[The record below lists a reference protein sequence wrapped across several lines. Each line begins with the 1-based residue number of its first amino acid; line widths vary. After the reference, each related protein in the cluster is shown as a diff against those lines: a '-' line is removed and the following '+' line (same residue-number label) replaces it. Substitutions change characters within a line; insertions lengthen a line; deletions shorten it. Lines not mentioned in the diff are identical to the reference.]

1 MKTKYTGK
9 TCVACG
15 KIFTENDDVVVCPDC
30 GAPHHRECYNQA
42 GHCALESKHKEGE
55 KWNWNTSNWGMRHEE
70 IIDGDAPM
78 RCPRCATLCKPGT
91 YSCPV
96 CGSNLTGRNANH
108 TGLRLDD
115 MVPPL
120 TEEELK
126 TIREQIF
133 EEKSKED
140 ASGSEGNNQNR
151 EIPRQNYDSRYSS
164 HGGAQHS
171 PYSHNQPSMPPIP
184 LNPITTPYGGV
195 APEEEIEGVP
205 ARDLVLY
212 VGPNSHYY
220 LPRFKLFANR
230 SGKVQWNWSAFFFH
244 FIYFFYRKMYLI
256 GGIFLAAYL
265 LIQLPLFLV
274 LPDYINYLYDAL
286 TSGSIFTSVPESVQW
301 YINYSY
307 ISNFILL
314 ALGTFSSLTAN
325 RFYFKKVLK
334 DVGFLRRQWSEQP
347 DKKDKELNVDL
358 SENQPPDS
366 QSYFSALAHKGRVNM
381 KVVFILLACVA
392 FINFGLPMIAVF
404 WLIQ

>member
-9 TCVACG
+9 ACAACG
-15 KIFTENDDVVVCPDC
+15 KIFKENDDVVVCPDC
-30 GAPHHRECYNQA
+30 GAPHHRECYSKA
-42 GHCALESKHKEGE
+42 GHCALESRHKEGE
-55 KWNWNTSNWGMRHEE
+55 KWNLDTSSWGMRHEE

-91 YSCPV
+91 RSCPV
-96 CGSNLTGRNANH
+96 CGSNLTVRNYN
-108 TGLRLDD
+108 LDD

-140 ASGSEGNNQNR
+140 VEGNSQNR
-151 EIPRQNYDSRYSS
+151 EIPRQNYDSRYSA
-164 HGGAQHS
+164 HGGGGFQNPPPS
-171 PYSHNQPSMPPIP
+171 WNQPNMPPIP

-195 APEEEIEGVP
+195 APEEEIEGIP

-230 SGKVQWNWSAFFFH
+230 GGKVQWNWSAFFFH
-244 FIYFFYRKMYLI
+244 FIYFFYRKMYLL

-274 LPDYINYLYDAL
+274 LPDYVNYLYDTL
-286 TSGSIFTSVPESVQW
+286 TSGSMFTSVPASVQW

-334 DVGFLRRQWSEQP
+334 DVGFLRRQWAEQTGN
-347 DKKDKELNVDL
+347 KKDRELDL
-358 SENQPPDS
+358 SVNQPPFHQPPDS
-366 QSYFSALAHKGRVNM
+366 QSYFLALAQKGRVNM
-381 KVVFILLACVA
+381 KAVIILLACVS
-392 FINFGLPMIAVF
+392 FINFGLPMLAVF